1 MESYQHEYD
10 TAGRMDMNMKKQML
24 KKLRSKSGESIAET
38 LVAVLIAALA
48 LLMLAGTINTASRLI
63 TRSKTALD
71 AYYTENNKLS
81 EHSSS
86 NSSGT
91 STVTVSSGAGAA
103 DGWISC
109 TVDLYKNDKIGSAPV
124 VAFSR
129 HTGS

>member
-1 MESYQHEYD
+1 
-10 TAGRMDMNMKKQML
+10 MNMKKQML

-91 STVTVSSGAGAA
+91 STVTVSSGVA

-109 TVDLYKNDKIGSAPV
+109 TVDLYENDKIGSTPV

>member
-1 MESYQHEYD
+1 
-10 TAGRMDMNMKKQML
+10 MNMKKQML

-63 TRSKTALD
+63 TRSKTALE
-71 AYYTENNKLS
+71 AYYKENNKLS

-86 NSSGT
+86 SGRNI
-91 STVTVSSGAGAA
+91 VTVSSGSGEPE
-103 DGWISC
+103 WILCS
-109 TVDLYKNDKIGSAPV
+109 VDLYENDKIGSTPV

-129 HTGS
+129 HTETES

>member
-1 MESYQHEYD
+1 MEPYQHEYD
-10 TAGRMDMNMKKQML
+10 PSGRMDMNMKKQLL
-24 KKLRSKSGESIAET
+24 KKLKSNSGESIAET

-91 STVTVSSGAGAA
+91 STVTVSSGAA

-129 HTGS
+129 HIGS

>member
-1 MESYQHEYD
+1 
-10 TAGRMDMNMKKQML
+10 MNMKKQML
-24 KKLRSKSGESIAET
+24 KKLRSNSGESIAET

-91 STVTVSSGAGAA
+91 STVTVSSGAA